1 MRVPLIQI
9 IRGIKI
15 QIITAEEV
23 TMPTEDLKTSIKK
36 QIKMIQCDGG
46 KPPFVVYFKSQIMVD
61 TPLEAVLLPIRQIY
75 LDLLG
80 FAF

>member
-1 MRVPLIQI
+1 MSGIILKAFQPEMRL
-9 IRGIKI
+9 GHASCNL
-15 QIITAEEV
+15 T
-23 TMPTEDLKTSIKK
+23 TSTKK
-36 QIKMIQCDGG
+36 QIKVIKCDRG
-46 KPPFVVYFKSQIMVD
+46 KPPFVVSFKSQTTVD